1 MRYKSKL
8 SGNKFSTIANISFP
22 SRKNYWLTIF
32 AYSPTHC
39 KFLRLFSHLYCS
51 KGRNTFCDNK
61 FSSLLCTTTKR
72 HYRLNL
78 TEMKRFLHSLG
89 LEKIPSDSI
98 IIGDDLA
105 LINFNNN
112 KPTYATHEPYK
123 LKHAVICICTAGH
136 CSIKVNLQ
144 QYEIESPMLVT
155 LMPGQIVEGM
165 NYSPN
170 FDGIN
175 IVLSKRFIDMLNLPG
190 WQQQYMKLYNNPLNE
205 ISTEALRH
213 LQIFYTILHK
223 AASDEENPFRLQV
236 IENLIR
242 VFYYGG
248 ISKFRNIERSNTTP
262 KNSIVERF
270 MELVQEHYREERL
283 IGFYAD
289 KLCIT
294 PKYLNEICRKK
305 TKHTAKEVITRSVI
319 AQIKSALIVS
329 GTSVQRIAYDFNFC
343 DQSSFGKY
351 FKKAV
356 GMAPMAYRNKHNGD
370 TAFTDED

>member
-1 MRYKSKL
+1 
-8 SGNKFSTIANISFP
+8 
-22 SRKNYWLTIF
+22 
-32 AYSPTHC
+32 
-39 KFLRLFSHLYCS
+39 
-51 KGRNTFCDNK
+51 
-61 FSSLLCTTTKR
+61 
-72 HYRLNL
+72 
-78 TEMKRFLHSLG
+78 MKRFIHSLG
-89 LEKIPSDSI
+89 LENIPSDSI
-98 IIGDDLA
+98 VIGDDLA

-175 IVLSKRFIDMLNLPG
+175 IVLSKRFIDILNLPG

-248 ISKFRNIERSNTTP
+248 ISKFRKFEDSSTTP

-294 PKYLNEICRKK
+294 PKYLSKLV
-305 TKHTAKEVITRSVI
+305 KENTGRSAGEWIDNHVILEAR
-319 AQIKSALIVS
+319 AML
-329 GTSVQRIAYDFNFC
+329 
-343 DQSSFGKY
+343 QSSDMTIQQIAASLNFPNQSFFGKY
-351 FKKAV
+351 FKRATGLSPKQ
-356 GMAPMAYRNKHNGD
+356 YRSMKDSTNK
-370 TAFTDED
+370 